1 LRALRELKKER
12 ESEKRKITRRS
23 TQRRCILPHD
33 FIMSIFHSSELEFN
47 KLIVE
52 FSDPFQHMRS
62 RSGLVRKF
70 GGKHCVIA

>member
-1 LRALRELKKER
+1 MSVYER
-12 ESEKRKITRRS
+12 ERERERERKEKI

-33 FIMSIFHSSELEFN
+33 FIMSIFHLSDLEFN

-62 RSGLVRKF
+62 RPARDLVRKF
-70 GGKHCVIA
+70 GGKLCVIA